1 MTNYIVY
8 KPFQIHNGE
17 LLPTG
22 ASIFCDGEK
31 AFYNNKFICLIHSA
45 HSQECLVGND
55 DKRGMERGKLIEEI
69 NDLVNNESD
78 LGIRCDRVTALW
90 EDNTARKYVRYN
102 DPSNPWLWND
112 IYFCADIDDLEHI
125 KNIISGKE

>member
-22 ASIFCDGEK
+22 TSIICDGEK
-31 AFYNNKFICLIHSA
+31 ALYNNKLICFINSVHS
-45 HSQECLVGND
+45 HECLVGND
-55 DKRGMERGKLIEEI
+55 DGYGMERGKLIEDIEKLI
-69 NDLVNNESD
+69 QGEQDFEL
-78 LGIRCDRVTALW
+78 RCDRVTALW
-90 EDNTARKYVRYN
+90 EDDIAKKYVRYN
-102 DPSNPWLWND
+102 DPSNPWLWD
-112 IYFCADIDDLEHI
+112 DSYFCADIDDLEHI